1 MTTHTLNT
9 WPNIF
14 ERIRTGIQPFD
25 IRTNLRINEG
35 DKVIHTEFAPCS
47 ACRGSGEAENGYD
60 ICHACTGSRGEYTG
74 RTLESVVT
82 CVSSF
87 KQRFNTLVIGL
98 DITKDENP

>member
-1 MTTHTLNT
+1 MTAHTLNT

-25 IRTNLRINEG
+25 IRSGVRINEG
-35 DKVIHTEFAPCS
+35 DIILHKEFAPCET
-47 ACRGSGEAENGYD
+47 CRGRGEDSTGHD
-60 ICHACTGSRGEYTG
+60 ACTACVGSRGSYTG
-74 RTLESVVT
+74 RTLECVVT